1 MIGHRLQGL
10 RFVLT
15 AVNVGV
21 AMVVFWS
28 LYLIVFT
35 LGDLT
40 PVNVSYWPFLLVST
54 AALLAWSLKRPSTRL
69 SLLSEGVGKEIFGA
83 MRQGLTVAFALSF
96 YLVITKDTTISRTFL
111 LGYLVALTFALML
124 SGVFVPRM
132 LTAVFFGGRRRC
144 RTVVLGA
151 TAGSR
156 DLVAW
161 INSKAMYGLEFSGAI
176 ADAPDGLGSKYLGTS
191 ERLEEIL
198 ESSRA
203 HVLMAD
209 GSTPREEMHRIKRIC
224 DRLGIRLVFPCNLV
238 SGVEEPVSF
247 FEDSGL
253 QFLSFR
259 SEPLESPFNR
269 FLKRSLDLAVA
280 FPVIVTVLPAL
291 TIFVWLVQRF
301 QSRGP
306 VFYRQ
311 NRVGHQDEIFRMFK
325 FRTMHV
331 GDYDHALQATK
342 GDARVYP
349 IGRFLRR
356 LSLDEIPQFI
366 NVMLGDMSIVGPRPH
381 LAEHQIHFATVS
393 HAYRVRNL
401 IKPGITGLAQVRGYR
416 GETKMDSDIV
426 NRTDSD
432 IFYLENWSLQLD
444 LSIIS
449 RTAIQMLKAPKSAY

>member
-15 AVNVGV
+15 AVNLAVS
-21 AMVVFWS
+21 MVVFWT
-28 LYLIVFT
+28 LYLIVFS

-40 PVNVSYWPFLLVST
+40 PTNVSYWPFLLVSM
-54 AALLAWSLKRPSTRL
+54 AAILGWNLKRPGSRL
-69 SLLSEGVGKEIFGA
+69 SLLSEGVGKEVFGA
-83 MRQGLTVAFALSF
+83 LQQGLTVAFALSF
-96 YLVITKDTTISRTFL
+96 YLVITKDTNISRTFL

-124 SGVFVPRM
+124 CGVYVPRL

-144 RTVVLGA
+144 RTVLYGA
-151 TAGSR
+151 AAGSR
-156 DLVAW
+156 HLIDW
-161 INSKAMYGLEFSGAI
+161 IGAKGMYGLEFSGAI
-176 ADAPDGLGSKYLGTS
+176 GFASEGLGTKYLGPS

-198 ESSRA
+198 ESSHA

-209 GSTPREEMHRIKRIC
+209 SSTSREEMRRIKHVC
-224 DRLGIRLVFPCNLV
+224 DRLGVRLVFPCNLV
-238 SGVEEPVSF
+238 SGIEEPVSF
-247 FEDSGL
+247 FEDGGF

-259 SEPLESPFNR
+259 SEPLENPFNR
-269 FLKRSLDLAVA
+269 FLKRALDLAVS
-280 FPVIVTVLPAL
+280 FPVIVFILPPLTV
-291 TIFVWLVQRF
+291 FVWLAQRL
-301 QSRGP
+301 QSAGP

-331 GDYDHALQATK
+331 GDYDHAIQASR
-342 GDARVYP
+342 GDARVFP
-349 IGRFLRR
+349 IGRILRQ

-381 LAEHQIHFATVS
+381 LAEHQVHFATVS

-416 GETKMDSDIV
+416 GETRQDADIV

-432 IFYLENWSLQLD
+432 LFYLENWSLQLD